1 MSSFANYGP
10 VTTREFAQG
19 AFTLVNCGTIRLFR
33 PLNWLML
40 EPAAT
45 EILVL
50 ERGRADRH
58 YWRDLWHYRE
68 LLYFLA
74 RRDVAVRYKQTLI
87 GIAWAVIRPLATVV
101 VFTLVFGRIAN
112 LPSDGVPYSLLVFA
126 GMLPW
131 FFFSSALSE
140 SSNSLISNG
149 NLLSKVYFPRLLVPA
164 AAIAVAFVDFAIGFV
179 LLLLTM
185 AWFGYMPT
193 IRILAL
199 PPLVVL
205 AVGAAFGLGLWFSS
219 LNVKYRDFQ
228 FVIPFLL
235 QFGLYASPIG
245 FSTTVIPDRWRLL
258 YSLNPMVGVIETFRW
273 ALLGS
278 AFTLR
283 VDALLLSAIFTLALL
298 ASGLW
303 FFRRSE
309 RSFADVI

>member
-1 MSSFANYGP
+1 M
-10 VTTREFAQG
+10 REPIP
-19 AFTLVNCGTIRLFR
+19 TKEV
-33 PLNWLML
+33 
-40 EPAAT
+40 
-45 EILVL
+45 LVL

-58 YWRDLWHYRE
+58 YWRDLWRYRE

-74 RRDVAVRYKQTLI
+74 RRDVAVRYKQTAL

-101 VFTLVFGRIAN
+101 VFSFVFGRIAK

-140 SSNSLISNG
+140 SSNSLVSNS

-164 AAIAVAFVDFAIGFV
+164 AAMAVALVDFAISFV

-185 AWFGYMPT
+185 AWFGYPPT
-193 IRILAL
+193 LRILAL
-199 PPLVVL
+199 PLFVL
-205 AVGAAFGLGLWFSS
+205 LAFGTAFGLGLWFAA
-219 LNVKYRDFQ
+219 LNVEYRDFQ

-235 QFGLYASPIG
+235 QFGLYVSPIG
-245 FSTTVIPDRWRLL
+245 FSTSVIPETWRLL
-258 YSLNPMVGVIETFRW
+258 YSANPMVGVIEAFRW

-283 VDALLLSAIFTLALL
+283 VDALLLSIALTSVL
-298 ASGLW
+298 LVSGLW
-303 FFRRSE
+303 YFRRTE